1 MCTLYENI
9 ITLCKSKGITG
20 SKMCSD
26 LGISRSILTGLKNG
40 TKKSVSSETLQRFA
54 DYLGVTTDYLLGKET
69 TENKKSPT
77 PEGVELSPIK
87 QEAWQILNSLS
98 DEKLEKVLV
107 ILRAAAEM

>member
-1 MCTLYENI
+1 MFYVNFVNLCNSIGKSPSAVAEEIGIKRSTVTRWKQGKSQTDANI
-9 ITLCKSKGITG
+9 QKVASYFNV
-20 SKMCSD
+20 
-26 LGISRSILTGLKNG
+26 SIDELT
-40 TKKSVSSETLQRFA
+40 A
-54 DYLGVTTDYLLGKET
+54 
-69 TENKKSPT
+69 ENKKSPT

>member
-69 TENKKSPT
+69 AENKKSPA
-77 PEGVELSPIK
+77 PEGAELSDIK
-87 QEAWQILNSLS
+87 REAWELIQKMDDATLVKFIAGA
-98 DEKLEKVLV
+98 KAMLEV
-107 ILRAAAEM
+107 